1 MTVSPIVTRGFGSNP
16 KIVTRGFSGIFIP
29 AVIGVIT
36 RGGSKAKRKLK
47 EAHDELVKFT
57 VTALLVAV
65 NDEEQT
71 NAQKGRQTEE
81 VRNLDIKFKAS
92 LGVITRLGYLTER
105 IIINA
110 FRVARRGFKNIED

>member
-1 MTVSPIVTRGFGSNP
+1 MAVSPIVARGFGLNP
-16 KIVTRGFSGIFIP
+16 KIVTRGYGGIFIP
-29 AVIGVIT
+29 AVISAIA

-47 EAHDELVKFT
+47 ETHDELVKFT

-65 NDEEQT
+65 NDEEQSG
-71 NAQKGRQTEE
+71 AQKGSQTEE
-81 VRNLDIKFKAS
+81 IRNLDIKFKAS
-92 LGVITRLGYLTER
+92 LGIITRLGYLTER